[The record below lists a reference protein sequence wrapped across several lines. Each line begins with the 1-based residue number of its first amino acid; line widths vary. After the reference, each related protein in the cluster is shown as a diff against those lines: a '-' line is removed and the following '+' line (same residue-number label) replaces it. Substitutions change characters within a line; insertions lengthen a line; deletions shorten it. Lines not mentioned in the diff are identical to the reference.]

1 MRAKRIFCLVAYDI
15 SLAKRRNKLVK
26 LLEPY
31 GSRINRSVYECLFT
45 DAQFRRIQKQMA
57 MIVSAGTDQVAIY
70 PICVSCYARSV
81 YIPAIKNDFK
91 VVGLFD

>member
-31 GSRINRSVYECLFT
+31 GSRINRSVYECMFT
-45 DAQFRRIQKQMA
+45 DAQFRRIQK
-57 MIVSAGTDQVAIY
+57 QVAIY